1 MQWSKKEKQDIIFY
15 THFFQKDVSRTRCQS
30 HLPADAIWEKKHRDD
45 CKFHVADRLA
55 ASFVINVISAMASVS
70 EATNFTNG
78 VFIHI
83 FIL

>member
-1 MQWSKKEKQDIIFY
+1 MYLVLDAEVIYQQMQYEK
-15 THFFQKDVSRTRCQS
+15 
-30 HLPADAIWEKKHRDD
+30 KKHRDD